1 VKLFAEKL
9 LPPGSG
15 AARCRPPGVYS
26 CKFQKQKYIFIN
38 NEIEKYKNKKSTK
51 PGQQRWAGARRPF
64 SLGTYCA
71 SNPELGQI
79 RAYYLF
85 SDPPRP

>member
-1 VKLFAEKL
+1 MKL
-9 LPPGSG
+9 
-15 AARCRPPGVYS
+15 
-26 CKFQKQKYIFIN
+26 
-38 NEIEKYKNKKSTK
+38 KNIKIKKHQTGPATLGWK
-51 PGQQRWAGARRPF
+51 RGPF

-85 SDPPRP
+85 SDPPRPKTANVRSYTSEV